1 MFDEEKILS
10 KNKCSNQQFFN
21 LVVNRFKTMKNSWLF
36 LNNLT
41 LDNSIIDSNTT
52 IILGFSGYGSVG
64 TAVLNHLVEELDVN
78 SIGFWGTMSWFHKG
92 ILESPITIYKLNIDS
107 KNEKEKYVLITSRLP
122 IPVVGYEALPDAFW
136 KWLSNEILS
145 WGAKRYIVIGGLREE
160 VRNSSDDSW
169 VTLIPTKEYTNLFN
183 TKRTFRDDLS
193 IRGPISF
200 LLTEGTAF
208 RYPVLAILSYCNT
221 YDVDLDAA
229 SMALKELENHLDLDL
244 KSKTL
249 TEFDTSFLE
258 NQLELFDDEEDS
270 EFDEFD
276 EYDEEYDEEFEKYEN
291 QKRSNSSRKS
301 FSFHPDSDKKRYKNN
316 KEDLDKYK

>member
-1 MFDEEKILS
+1 MFEEGKILR

-21 LVVNRFKTMKNSWLF
+21 LVVKRFKTMKNLWLF

-41 LDNSIIDSNTT
+41 LDNSFIDSNTT
-52 IILGFSGYGSVG
+52 VILGFSGYGSVG
-64 TAVLNHLVEELDVN
+64 TAVLNHLVEELDVD

-92 ILESPITIYKLNIDS
+92 ILEAPITIYTLKVDS
-107 KNEKEKYVLITSRLP
+107 KDEKEKYVLITSRLP

-136 KWLSNEILS
+136 KWLSTEILS

-160 VRNSSDDSW
+160 VRNASDDSW
-169 VTLIPTKEYTNLFN
+169 VTLIPTQEYTNIFK

-193 IRGPISF
+193 IKGPISF

-208 RYPVLAILSYCNT
+208 QYPVLVILSYCNT

-229 SMALKELENHLDLDL
+229 SMALKELEKHLNLDF

-270 EFDEFD
+270 EYDEFD
-276 EYDEEYDEEFEKYEN
+276 EYDEEYDEEFERYEN
-291 QKRSNSSRKS
+291 KSKTNSFRKS
-301 FSFHPDSDKKRYKNN
+301 FSFNSDSDEKHYKNN
-316 KEDLDKYK
+316 KDDLEKYK

>member
-1 MFDEEKILS
+1 MFAEEKTLR

-21 LVVNRFKTMKNSWLF
+21 LVVKRNKTMKNPWLF

-41 LDNSIIDSNTT
+41 LDSSYIDSNTT
-52 IILGFSGYGSVG
+52 VILGFSGYGSVG
-64 TAVLNHLVEELDVN
+64 TAVLNHIVEELNVN

-92 ILESPITIYKLNIDS
+92 ILEAPITIYKLDIDS
-107 KNEKEKYVLITSRLP
+107 KDEKEKFVLITSRLP

-136 KWLSNEILS
+136 KWLSTEILS
-145 WGAKRYIVIGGLREE
+145 WEAKRYIVIGGLREE
-160 VRNSSDDSW
+160 VRNSSDDTW
-169 VTLIPTKEYTNLFN
+169 VTLIPTQEYTNLFK
-183 TKRTFRDDLS
+183 TQRTFRDDLS

-208 RYPVLAILSYCNT
+208 HHPVLAILSYCNT

-229 SMALKELENHLDLDL
+229 SMALKVLEEHLDLNL

-258 NQLELFDDEEDS
+258 NQLDLYEDEEDS

-276 EYDEEYDEEFEKYEN
+276 EYDEEFEKYEN
-291 QKRSNSSRKS
+291 QKRSNSFRKS
-301 FSFHPDSDKKRYKNN
+301 FSFSSNSDDKHYKNN
-316 KEDLDKYK
+316 KDDLEKYK